1 MTTKDLIPLNQRTKE
16 DARRIQVMGGKA
28 KSAKKALSS
37 RINGLMNSGKV
48 SDDVKQMLKLLQQ
61 GKMSE
66 LLTEL
71 TSMDLQDSEE
81 DVKRRDHAIDTILRS
96 QPQRVVSM
104 NINKEVFDDDLFNV
118 DEHLKKILGKED

>member
-71 TSMDLQDSEE
+71 TSMDLQDSED

>member
-1 MTTKDLIPLNQRTKE
+1 MSQEDLIPLTERSPEEAFIIRSKGGRTVSDK
-16 DARRIQVMGGKA
+16 QQY
-28 KSAKKALSS
+28 KSML
-37 RINGLMNSGKV
+37 NGLLKRKNI
-48 SDDVKQMLKLLQQ
+48 SDETKHMLLLLKM

-66 LLTEL
+66 LLSEL
-71 TSMDLQDSEE
+71 VSMDLKDSEE